1 MDYMKEMDISSRLV
15 LYADDDTDDLFFV
28 RDAFSAYPE
37 IELKTF
43 LDGGQILTYIERLKS
58 SDKFPCLVILDINMP
73 VVNGKEVLFRLREM
87 EKFKNTPIII
97 FTTSSYSFD
106 QEFAGKYDARFI
118 VKPLHLDHMQ
128 GVIEEFLK
136 YCSINENSKAE

>member
-1 MDYMKEMDISSRLV
+1 MKEMDISSRLV

-28 RDAFSAYPE
+28 SDALAGYPE

-43 LDGGQILTYIERLKS
+43 LDGGQILTYIERLKPT
-58 SDKFPCLVILDINMP
+58 DNLPCLVILDINMP
-73 VVNGKEVLFRLREM
+73 VVNGKEVLFRLREK
-87 EKFKNTPIII
+87 EQFKETPVVV

-106 QEFAGKYDARFI
+106 QEFAEKYNARFI
-118 VKPLHLDHMQ
+118 VKPLHIDHMQ

-136 YCSINENSKAE
+136 YCSIPTKMPRG